1 LYATQHYL
9 LKLTGAETLTELID
23 WTGHALVD
31 VGIAALCV
39 MSGKNDPALL
49 TLEDLDSAADEMER
63 YYFSGALSS
72 YLTCVFMNSEYV
84 QPGSGDKKA
93 LSRKRYA
100 NRVLRAHRAVP
111 DEKAKGQ
118 VCVFSGQAA
127 THLIHRGQMPLL
139 TGKGVLNF
147 FPFAAGG
154 LFISGPYLTA
164 LQTLPMGGRRSEG
177 KLLVAHSDDP
187 ALTLGLARTF
197 VEDNLRLLSL
207 AMAGKLPNQEGPSED
222 LAREQASW
230 DTKKKRPK
238 YPDAKAAFSLIA
250 SDLLDIVRKQR
261 DTRDAET
268 PASIH
273 VYWLSS
279 LGQEPSLEIF
289 TLPSNL
295 VRFFREV
302 SKATTAAAWEKLLAN
317 GWAIPQ
323 REQSKIRSKSKSSPA
338 LAGPGRSR
346 NPVLADL
353 LSVYAEGFVDLRR
366 ARLFVRRH
374 LLAEHRGSIERP
386 DDCSWDL
393 TDLFLKEVLGMSP
406 DRVERIRIF
415 ADTLAVY
422 IARKNDKAFFR
433 AIMFSQRPGEFRN
446 AFVKVQRNEYLD
458 RRELL
463 FNFDEYIQVF
473 EAEDNAGF
481 ADWALV
487 RDLICIRLIESL
499 HKAGWLTPEELTSGA
514 VKEIGSELER
524 IGA

>member
-1 LYATQHYL
+1 
-9 LKLTGAETLTELID
+9 LIE

-31 VGIAALCV
+31 VGIAAICV

-100 NRVLRAHRAVP
+100 NRVLRAHRALP
-111 DEKAKGQ
+111 DEEAKGQ
-118 VCVFSGQAA
+118 VCVFSGQEA

-139 TGKGVLNF
+139 TGEGVLNF
-147 FPFAAGG
+147 FPGAAGG

-164 LQTLPMGGRRSEG
+164 LQALPIGGRRSEG

-187 ALTLGLARTF
+187 ALTLSLARNF
-197 VEDNLRLLSL
+197 VEDNRRLLSL
-207 AMAGKLPNQEGPSED
+207 AMAGKLPDREGPSDD
-222 LAREQASW
+222 LTREQASW
-230 DTKKKRPK
+230 DPTKKQAK
-238 YPDAKAAFSLIA
+238 YPDAKAAFTLIA
-250 SDLLDIVRKQR
+250 SDLLDIMRRQR
-261 DTRDAET
+261 DTRDART

-279 LGQEPSLEIF
+279 SGQGPSLEIF

-302 SKATTAAAWEKLLAN
+302 SKAVTSAAWEKLLAK
-317 GWAIPQ
+317 GWAIQLP
-323 REQSKIRSKSKSSPA
+323 EQPKMRSKAKNRSA
-338 LAGPGRSR
+338 LTGPGRSR

-386 DDCSWDL
+386 DDCDWGL

-406 DRVERIRIF
+406 DRVERIRTF
-415 ADTLAVY
+415 ADTLAEY

-433 AIMFSQRPGEFRN
+433 AVTFSQRPGEFRN
-446 AFVKVQRNEYLD
+446 AFVKAQRNEYLD
-458 RRELL
+458 HRKLL
-463 FNFDEYIQVF
+463 FNFDEYIEVF

-481 ADWALV
+481 ADWSLV

-499 HKAGWLTPEELTSGA
+499 HKTGWLTPEELTSGP
-514 VKEIGSELER
+514 VKETGSELER